1 MKRLNRGPASNNIL
15 SAFCFFRG
23 PACVPVQ
30 GLLFLGTPGG
40 GWVGARQVIR
50 GPCPGRRSSSP
61 AVCIMCAM
69 RHARMQGSSP
79 AACGGIHDGVALA
92 HSRHYVKTL
101 DQDGEAPYCGRV
113 MLLRRDGCRGPV
125 VFGARGRGI
134 RLRCDGSLGVRGE
147 MRSSNELTDPELC
160 RRLPVFLCCG
170 FPAERKLKRPERWR
184 FPGKRGGRCEA
195 QTTAAVTEGIGTRHG
210 AMRRAAGIRIIA

>member
-1 MKRLNRGPASNNIL
+1 MCPRAGPFIFGNPW
-15 SAFCFFRG
+15 G
-23 PACVPVQ
+23 WM
-30 GLLFLGTPGG
+30 GG
-40 GWVGARQVIR
+40 GAPGDPRAVPRPPQFFAR
-50 GPCPGRRSSSP
+50 SLHN
-61 AVCIMCAM
+61 VCYATCAD
-69 RHARMQGSSP
+69 AGSSP

-113 MLLRRDGCRGPV
+113 MLLRREGCCGPV

-184 FPGKRGGRCEA
+184 FPGKSGGDAKLKRPRLLPRESEHDTGRCGGR
-195 QTTAAVTEGIGTRHG
+195 
-210 AMRRAAGIRIIA
+210 RASE